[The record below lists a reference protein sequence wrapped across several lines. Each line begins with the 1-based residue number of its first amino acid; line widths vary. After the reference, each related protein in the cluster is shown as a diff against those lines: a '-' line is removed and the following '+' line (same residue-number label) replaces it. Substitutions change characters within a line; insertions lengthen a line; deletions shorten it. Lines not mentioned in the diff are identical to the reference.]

1 MGLIA
6 RIALSCLL
14 LGLHLPPAL
23 ALDGTAPNADSG
35 LVAFSSEEGLAR
47 LSRSSARA
55 DFPDLANQFE
65 AQSNGAFC
73 GPTSA
78 AIVLNASLNRK
89 ATLPRDRSRLRAE
102 DLTFLPGGVDLSL
115 PRFTQDNVIEKGRK
129 TRAQVL
135 GEPLPIN
142 GKEIKDFGY
151 QIRQLDEMLRANG
164 LVTKLVVVDDN
175 KSMADIRSD
184 LVENLRRPNDY
195 VIVGYKRSAVG
206 QAGGG
211 HISPVAAYDEASD
224 SFLILDVNPAN
235 AGWVWMSAATLVKGM
250 RTFDTVENRGYILV
264 GAP

>member
-1 MGLIA
+1 MSLIA
-6 RIALSCLL
+6 RVALSCLL
-14 LGLHLPPAL
+14 LSLHLPSAL
-23 ALDGTAPNADSG
+23 ALDGAAPNEVSG

-47 LSRSSARA
+47 LSRSSAKS

-78 AIVLNASLNRK
+78 AIVLNASLSRK
-89 ATLPRDRSRLRAE
+89 AVLPRDSSRLRAE
-102 DLTFLPGGVDLSL
+102 DQRFLPAGFDLSL

-129 TRAQVL
+129 TRAQIL
-135 GEPLPIN
+135 GEPMSIN
-142 GKEIKDFGY
+142 GRQITDFGY

-164 LVTKLVVVDDN
+164 LVTKLVIVDDD
-175 KSMADIRSD
+175 KALEDIRSD
-184 LVENLRRPNDY
+184 LVGNLRRSNDY
-195 VIVGYKRSAVG
+195 VIVGYKRSAAG
-206 QAGGG
+206 QQGGG

-224 SFLILDVNPAN
+224 SFLLLDVNPAN
-235 AGWVWMSAATLVKGM
+235 AGWVWMSAATLARAM